1 MSCRVY
7 QEKISDYIDELLSPA
22 ERQLM
27 ENHLLD
33 CPDCYSCYQDLLA
46 IYQASRQLPL
56 HEPSDRV
63 WQNILAH
70 ITPAPTAR
78 PALIPTR
85 WLERWLPFNFS
96 GWAWQPALA
105 AVALIFVIGGAVF
118 YYQSSTSVNQPQI
131 VKDKA
136 PGWGEPTTL
145 RTTKINTNRSVIHKP
160 MIEIEIVQE
169 RINELQQRIR
179 VAQSRWSPELR
190 AVYQRNLEIIDACL
204 SNCQKNAMLKS
215 TDPALQAV
223 YESALQ
229 AKLEMLKQ
237 FAEL

>member
-1 MSCRVY
+1 MSCTAY

-22 ERQLM
+22 ERQLI
-27 ENHLLD
+27 ESHFLD

-46 IYQASRQLPL
+46 ICQASRQLPL
-56 HEPSDRV
+56 HEPSDCV

-78 PALIPTR
+78 PAPTPTR
-85 WLERWLPFNFS
+85 WLERWLPFNFG

-105 AVALIFVIGGAVF
+105 AVVLIVIAGAVF
-118 YYQSSTSVNQPQI
+118 YYQSSTSVNQPQV
-131 VKDKA
+131 VKENA
-136 PGWGEPTTL
+136 PEWGASTTL
-145 RTTKINTNRSVIHKP
+145 RTTKINTNKLVIHKP

-169 RINELQQRIR
+169 RINELQQRIK
-179 VAQSRWSPELR
+179 VAQSRWSPELK
-190 AVYQRNLEIIDACL
+190 AVYQQNLKIIDACL
-204 SNCQKNAMLKS
+204 SNCQKNAMRRS

-237 FAEL
+237 FSEL